1 MPAPRFSSMPII
13 FPLSSILIFSRGLR
27 FFFIC
32 NRALPMLRSSSLS
45 KQTFRAP
52 IHDLHTN
59 RWDNERSLP
68 ISKRFQTDIAYMCT
82 CLEQRKL
89 RIRKLH
95 QVVDRSTFIDRNI
108 PLESVKSSFKS
119 SPVRFDLCLRFIKRS
134 IRIFVVLETVFQ
146 SLVTRF

>member
-1 MPAPRFSSMPII
+1 MVCVSFLIATVCCRCSDRIRFRNKLSERRSTISMQIVGI
-13 FPLSSILIFSRGLR
+13 TSDRCQFQ
-27 FFFIC
+27 
-32 NRALPMLRSSSLS
+32 ND
-45 KQTFRAP
+45 FR
-52 IHDLHTN
+52 
-59 RWDNERSLP
+59 P
-68 ISKRFQTDIAYMCT
+68 ISRLFAYMCT
-82 CLEQRKL
+82 CLGQTKL

-95 QVVDRSTFIDRNI
+95 QVVDRSTFIGRNI